1 MILELQLL
9 NVRTSSHNL
18 SINMAKWCNLLMTR
32 KFVEIAWEIVE
43 NEMQVLFDCDNCNTL
58 RQDIF
63 KKIKVIDNIEL
74 DTSNKLQKLEILL

>member
-1 MILELQLL
+1 
-9 NVRTSSHNL
+9 
-18 SINMAKWCNLLMTR
+18 
-32 KFVEIAWEIVE
+32 
-43 NEMQVLFDCDNCNTL
+43 MQVLFDCDNCNTL

>member
-1 MILELQLL
+1 
-9 NVRTSSHNL
+9 
-18 SINMAKWCNLLMTR
+18 MTR